1 MLRELK
7 IQNLAIIDTLEISF
21 VEGLNVISGET
32 GAGKSIIIGAVG
44 LLLGDRASSDVI
56 RSSEETAV
64 VEALFDITGR
74 DEIKDKLAEIG
85 CDGDDDLVVKRIVS
99 RSGKNKI
106 YINGNLATLG
116 SLSSLSESL
125 VNVCSQH
132 EHQTILNA
140 DNHID
145 ILDEFGQLMPLRNQY
160 SLLYKDFC
168 NLQGYLAELE
178 LQNGNKQER
187 EGFLKFQLKEIIDA
201 HITPG
206 EDTALLE
213 EKKILRNAK
222 QLNEHARNA
231 HDILYAGE
239 DSVLERLSRVIGDVK
254 EIREIDTSLGVSTD
268 DLDSIY
274 FSLEETAL
282 ALRDYTYRIV
292 YDPERL
298 EEVDNRLEYLS
309 RLKRKYG
316 ATLDEVLRKQCDIE
330 HEFKTISSVEDEIER
345 VSGEIARRK
354 ERVMASARELSAR
367 RADVAV
373 RLKDEIEREIHTL
386 RMASAFFEVRFHQP
400 LDNAAGEPQIHYRGC
415 DIPEFYLSTNIGEEP
430 KPLNRIASGGELS
443 RIVLAM
449 KKVLA
454 RTGSVGTI
462 IFDEVD
468 TGIGGATA
476 EIVGHKLQEVAN
488 HHQVICISHLP
499 QIACFGDHHLL
510 VAKKVEGKKTNTE
523 VRLLSGEERLN
534 EITRMLGGVE
544 ITEKTREHAQEMLR
558 SACHKRQAM

>member
-7 IQNLAIIDTLEISF
+7 IQNIAIIDTLEISF

-44 LLLGDRASSDVI
+44 LLLGDRASSDII

-74 DEIKDKLAEIG
+74 DRIKKKLAEMG
-85 CDGDDDLVVKRIVS
+85 YGGDEELVVKRIVS

-106 YINGNLATLG
+106 YINGNLATLAN
-116 SLSSLSESL
+116 LSSLSETM

-132 EHQTILNA
+132 EHQAILNA
-140 DNHID
+140 DHHID
-145 ILDEFGQLMPLRNQY
+145 IIDEFGELMPLRNQF
-160 SLLYKDFC
+160 SLLYRNYCDFKE
-168 NLQGYLAELE
+168 YLNELE
-178 LQNGNKQER
+178 LKNRNKLDR
-187 EGFLKFQLKEIIDA
+187 EEFLQFQLKEIIDA
-201 HITPG
+201 HITSG
-206 EDTALLE
+206 EDTTLLE
-213 EKKILRNAK
+213 EKRILRNAK
-222 QLNEHARNA
+222 ELSEHARNA

-239 DSVLERLSRVIGDVK
+239 YSVLERLSGAIRDVK
-254 EIREIDTSLGVSTD
+254 EIREIDASLAVSTD
-268 DLDSIY
+268 DLDAVY
-274 FSLEETAL
+274 FSLEEIAL
-282 ALRDYTYRIV
+282 ALRDYTHRIV

-298 EEVDNRLEYLS
+298 EEIDNRLENLS

-316 ATLDEVLRKQCDIE
+316 GTLDDVLGKKGEIE
-330 HEFKTISSVEDEIER
+330 HELEAISSAEDEIER
-345 VSGEIARRK
+345 VSAEIARRK
-354 ERVMASARELSAR
+354 EQVLESAYELSKR
-367 RADVAV
+367 RVGVAA

-386 RMASAFFEVRFHQP
+386 RMAYAIFDVRFHP
-400 LDNAAGEPQIHYRGC
+400 STNDAAGEPLMNYRGC
-415 DIPEFYLSTNIGEEP
+415 DFPEFYLSTNIGEEL

-454 RTGSVGTI
+454 QTGSVSTI

-499 QIACFGDHHLL
+499 QIACFGDHHFL

-523 VRLLSGEERLN
+523 VRVLSEEERLN

-544 ITEKTREHAQEMLR
+544 ITEKTREHAHEMLK
-558 SACHKRQAM
+558 AAHHKR

>member
-7 IQNLAIIDTLEISF
+7 IQNLAIIDTLEVSF

-44 LLLGDRASSDVI
+44 LLLGERASSDII

-74 DEIKDKLAEIG
+74 DEIKGKLVGMGYDE
-85 CDGDDDLVVKRIVS
+85 DDELIVKRMVS
-99 RSGKNKI
+99 RSGKNKV
-106 YINGNLATLG
+106 YINGSLATLG
-116 SLSSLSESL
+116 TLSSLSESL

-145 ILDEFGQLMPLRNQY
+145 ILDEFGELMPLRNQF
-160 SLLYKDFC
+160 SLLYRDYCDLKE
-168 NLQGYLAELE
+168 YLRALE
-178 LQNGNKQER
+178 VKNRNKLER
-187 EGFLKFQLKEIIDA
+187 EEFLRFQLKEIIDA
-201 HITPG
+201 HITPD

-222 QLNEHARNA
+222 QLNERARDA

-239 DSVLERLSRVIGDVK
+239 DSVLERLSRAIGDVR
-254 EIREIDTSLGVSTD
+254 EIREIDANLSVSTS
-268 DLDSIY
+268 DLDSVF
-274 FSLEETAL
+274 FSLEEIAL
-282 ALRDYTYRIV
+282 AMRDYANRIV

-298 EEVDNRLEYLS
+298 EEIDGRLEFLS

-316 ATLDEVLRKQCDIE
+316 ATLDDVLKKKDEIE
-330 HEFKTISSVEDEIER
+330 HDLTAISSVEEEIEQVSAEIASRKEKVITSAHELSEKR
-345 VSGEIARRK
+345 VS
-354 ERVMASARELSAR
+354 
-367 RADVAV
+367 VAA

-386 RMASAFFEVRFHQP
+386 RMANTVFDVRFHVP
-400 LDNAAGEPQIHYRGC
+400 SCDVEGEPVMNYRGC
-415 DIPEFYLSTNIGEEP
+415 DYPEFYLSTNIGEEL

-454 RTGSVGTI
+454 RNGSVGTI

-499 QIACFGDHHLL
+499 QIACFGDHHFL
-510 VAKKVEGKKTNTE
+510 VAKKVEGKKTHTE
-523 VRLLSGEERLN
+523 VRVLSEEERLN

-544 ITEKTREHAQEMLR
+544 ITEKTREHAHEMLK
-558 SACHKRQAM
+558 AAHHKR

>member
-7 IQNLAIIDTLEISF
+7 IQNLAIIDTLEVSF

-44 LLLGDRASSDVI
+44 LLLGERASSDII

-74 DEIKDKLAEIG
+74 DEIKGKLVGMGYDE
-85 CDGDDDLVVKRIVS
+85 DDELIVKRMVS
-99 RSGKNKI
+99 RSGKNKV
-106 YINGNLATLG
+106 YINGSLATLG
-116 SLSSLSESL
+116 TLSSLSESL

-145 ILDEFGQLMPLRNQY
+145 ILDEFGELMPLRNQF
-160 SLLYKDFC
+160 SLLYRDYCDLKE
-168 NLQGYLAELE
+168 YLRALDVK
-178 LQNGNKQER
+178 NRNKLER
-187 EGFLKFQLKEIIDA
+187 EEFLRFQLKEIIDA
-201 HITPG
+201 HITPD

-222 QLNEHARNA
+222 QLNERARDA

-239 DSVLERLSRVIGDVK
+239 DSVLERLSRAIGDVR
-254 EIREIDTSLGVSTD
+254 EIREIDANLPVSTS
-268 DLDSIY
+268 DLDSVF
-274 FSLEETAL
+274 FSLEEIAL
-282 ALRDYTYRIV
+282 AMRDYANRIV

-298 EEVDNRLEYLS
+298 EEIDGRLEFLS

-316 ATLDEVLRKQCDIE
+316 ATLDDVLKKKDEIE
-330 HEFKTISSVEDEIER
+330 HDLTAISSVEEEIEQVSAEIASRKEKVITSAHELSEKR
-345 VSGEIARRK
+345 VS
-354 ERVMASARELSAR
+354 
-367 RADVAV
+367 VAAQ
-373 RLKDEIEREIHTL
+373 LKDEIEREIHTL
-386 RMASAFFEVRFHQP
+386 RMANTVFDVRFHVP
-400 LDNAAGEPQIHYRGC
+400 SCDVEGEPVMNSRGC
-415 DIPEFYLSTNIGEEP
+415 DYPEFYLSTNIGEEL

-454 RTGSVGTI
+454 RNGSVGTI

-499 QIACFGDHHLL
+499 QIACFGDHHFL
-510 VAKKVEGKKTNTE
+510 VAKKVEGKKTHTE
-523 VRLLSGEERLN
+523 VRVLSEEERLN

-544 ITEKTREHAQEMLR
+544 ITEKTREHAHEMLK
-558 SACHKRQAM
+558 AAHHKR